1 MKDITDFLSYL
12 KLPFIRENYEVMGK
26 TAARNQWDHIVKCY
40 INIPKI
46 RSKIP
51 IWSA

>member
-1 MKDITDFLSYL
+1 LQY
-12 KLPFIRENYEVMGK
+12 REKSGGGRFFAAFRGG
-26 TAARNQWDHIVKCY
+26 TATGVKCY